1 MELYKKYPKLT
12 VLWCCVEIILYPGQ
26 LFGWSSLQYV
36 LKQEGFY
43 SDLCELE
50 NKKKNLLRT
59 EDITGR
65 NTVTSSNRS
74 LALSYS
80 EVCYIW
86 VFRNSVPLL
95 PIDIDCDIK
104 IKVITR

>member
-1 MELYKKYPKLT
+1 MELYKIYPKLT

-50 NKKKNLLRT
+50 TKNETLLMSR
-59 EDITGR
+59 DIER
-65 NTVTSSNRS
+65 NTNTTSNRS
-74 LALSYS
+74 LMLSYS
-80 EVCYIW
+80 EVRRRKRICIW
-86 VFRNSVPLL
+86 VFRNLFPQL
-95 PIDIDCDIK
+95 PI
-104 IKVITR
+104 

>member
-26 LFGWSSLQYV
+26 LYGWSSLQYV

-50 NKKKNLLRT
+50 NKNETLLMP
-59 EDITGR
+59 EDIIGS
-65 NTVTSSNRS
+65 NTTTSSNSS
-74 LALSYS
+74 LVLTYS
-80 EVCYIW
+80 EVRKAKAHLHRG
-86 VFRNSVPLL
+86 VQKFRSA
-95 PIDIDCDIK
+95 
-104 IKVITR
+104 ITHRY